1 MKTQRSH
8 ELPAVDSPLS
18 WDESITFLKFVIRF
32 IMGSAVVYMAALMV
46 LAPDQTWR
54 VLVVALMMLI
64 AGSAWYLL
72 SLGKTRATVFMLAAS
87 IWIYCTLAALFLGGP
102 YSTTIVIYPIII
114 LLLGWL
120 AGARLAWTAAWLSIA
135 ATLVFALLATWG
147 QLPSPPVTPPLMRWS
162 IQCGIFA
169 LTAALIGQATKSYR
183 KRHDEL
189 RALSRD
195 FARAQAVAHVGSWVY
210 DIDGDRMQLSAETC
224 RIFGVPERVQSSH
237 AAYISRVHPDDRP
250 TVEAA
255 WSAAL
260 QGGPAFDH
268 EHRILV
274 GPSIRWVRQIAELE
288 LNGEGRA
295 VRSVGTTQD
304 ITDRRNADDALRL
317 ARIGIETAGE
327 PLFWV
332 TPEARIVDANQA
344 ACNSLGYTREELL
357 GMSIPD
363 IDDDY
368 NAQVWA
374 AHFADLRRLGS
385 MTVET
390 SHRTK
395 DGRRFPVEVV
405 ASYIRIGS
413 QERNCAFVRD
423 VTERNRAKEALR
435 ASELQLE
442 CILESTADGILA
454 VDRNGGIIRTNRRF
468 VELWRIPPSV
478 ISSKNDQALLDC
490 VMSQLHDPAGFL
502 DRVQSLY
509 HSDASGT
516 DSVEFLDGRV
526 FERFTSPLIRDQ
538 EVIGRIW
545 SFRDITERQQRR
557 AKQLQLESQLRE
569 SQKME
574 ALGTLAGG
582 IAHDF
587 NNIVAAII
595 GNAELARQD
604 VGEGHPAMESLNEIR
619 KASRRAKNLVRQ
631 ILAFGRRQNLER
643 KVISLAPVL
652 QEASQL
658 LRATLP
664 ARVILEVK
672 CDPATP
678 AAFADASQIEQVILN
693 LCNNAWQALQD
704 GQQDGRIRLQLQPQT
719 RSGVVFA
726 ALRVSDNGAGMDA
739 ATSARIFEPFF
750 TTKPPGQGTGLGLS
764 VVHGILKEHEAEIEV
779 HSEPGQGTEF
789 VILFPAAPGERPVNS
804 TAGTGG
810 ASTAGSGKHVLYV
823 DDEEAIVFLMQRLLE
838 RQGYRVSVFTSPLQ
852 ALAAI
857 QAYPGDYD
865 LAVTDYNMPEMSG
878 LELAQ
883 ALKRI
888 RPDLP
893 VAMASGYITDE
904 LRQKAP
910 ACGVDQLIYKP
921 NTVDD
926 LCEAIARLARSVQ
939 PSRNG

>member
-8 ELPAVDSPLS
+8 EIPEVDSPLS
-18 WDESITFLKFVIRF
+18 WEESLTFLKFVIRF

-46 LAPDQTWR
+46 LVPDQTWR
-54 VLVVALMMLI
+54 VLVVAVMMLI

-72 SLGKTRATVFMLAAS
+72 SLGKARATVFTLAAS
-87 IWIYCTLAALFLGGP
+87 IWIYCTIGAFFLGGLH
-102 YSTTIVIYPIII
+102 STTIVIYPIII

-120 AGARLAWTAAWLSIA
+120 AGARLAWTATALSIA
-135 ATLVFALLATWG
+135 STFVFALLDMRG
-147 QLPSPPVTPPLMRWS
+147 HLPSPPVTPPLMRWA
-162 IQCGIFA
+162 IQCGIFI
-169 LTAALIGQATKSYR
+169 LTAGLIGHVTKSYR
-183 KRHDEL
+183 DRHDEL

-210 DIDGDRMQLSAETC
+210 DIAGDRMQLSAETC
-224 RIFGVPERVQSSH
+224 RIFGVPEHTQSNH
-237 AAYISRVHPDDRP
+237 AVYVSRVHPDDRP
-250 TVEAA
+250 AVEAA

-260 QGGPAFDH
+260 QGGPAFDN

-274 GPSIRWVRQIAELE
+274 GPSIRWVRQMAELE
-288 LNGEGRA
+288 LDGQGRA

-327 PLFWV
+327 PLFWI
-332 TPEARIVDANQA
+332 TPDGRIVDANQA
-344 ACNSLGYTREELL
+344 ACRSLGYTREELL
-357 GMSIPD
+357 SLTVPD
-363 IDDDY
+363 VDSEY
-368 NAQVWA
+368 NAQVWPD
-374 AHFADLRRLGS
+374 HFAELRRNGS
-385 MTVET
+385 LTFEST
-390 SHRTK
+390 HRTK
-395 DGRRFPVEVV
+395 DGRLFPVEIV
-405 ASYIRIGS
+405 ASHIRIGGE
-413 QERNCAFVRD
+413 ERNCAF
-423 VTERNRAKEALR
+423 
-435 ASELQLE
+435 
-442 CILESTADGILA
+442 I
-454 VDRNGGIIRTNRRF
+454 
-468 VELWRIPPSV
+468 
-478 ISSKNDQALLDC
+478 
-490 VMSQLHDPAGFL
+490 
-502 DRVQSLY
+502 
-509 HSDASGT
+509 
-516 DSVEFLDGRV
+516 
-526 FERFTSPLIRDQ
+526 
-538 EVIGRIW
+538 
-545 SFRDITERQQRR
+545 RDITERKRQAAEVLAARNQLAATLDAIPDLLFEMDLQGRYLACHAPRKDLLAAPVEDLLGRTVDEILPPAAAQTCLAALQEAWRTGASDGHQIELPVAGASLWFEFSVARKPVPPGEAPRFILLSRDITERR
-557 AKQLQLESQLRE
+557 RTQARQAELESQLRE

-604 VGEGHPAMESLNEIR
+604 VGDGHPALESLNEIR

-652 QEASQL
+652 QEAEQL

-664 ARVILEVK
+664 ARVALDVR

-678 AAFADASQIEQVILN
+678 AVFADASQIEQVILN
-693 LCNNAWQALQD
+693 LCTNAWQAVQD
-704 GQQDGRIRLQLQPQT
+704 VQQDGRIRLQLQPQT
-719 RSGVVFA
+719 RSGVVYA
-726 ALRVSDNGAGMDA
+726 ALCVRDNGAGMDA

-789 VILFPAAPGERPVNS
+789 VILFPAAPGERPGKPA
-804 TAGTGG
+804 AGTGS
-810 ASTAGSGKHVLYV
+810 ASAAARGKHVLYV

-838 RQGYRVSVFTSPLQ
+838 RQGYRVSGFTSPVQ
-852 ALAAI
+852 ALTAI
-857 QAYPGDYD
+857 QARPGDFD

-878 LELAQ
+878 LEVAQ

-910 ACGVDQLIYKP
+910 GCGVDQLIYKP
-921 NTVDD
+921 NTADD
-926 LCEAIARLARSVQ
+926 LCDAIGRLASAVIPNRK
-939 PSRNG
+939 